1 MVGRRGGYI
10 ILNRLRTSNPV
21 TRSVVTPVLAFP
33 PDHKDGEEKRSSKKA
48 PSSDDKA
55 SELPKAES
63 MEVDA
68 PKAELNGAREDI
80 QSEGDTQSN

>member
-1 MVGRRGGYI
+1 MVI
-10 ILNRLRTSNPV
+10 FS
-21 TRSVVTPVLAFP
+21 S
-33 PDHKDGEEKRSSKKA
+33 DHKDGDEKRSSKKA

-55 SELPKAES
+55 SELSKAES

-68 PKAELNGAREDI
+68 PKAELNGTREDI

>member
-1 MVGRRGGYI
+1 MPSSAAVI
-10 ILNRLRTSNPV
+10 C
-21 TRSVVTPVLAFP
+21 VLSFP
-33 PDHKDGEEKRSSKKA
+33 PDHKDSEEKRSSKKA
-48 PSSDDKA
+48 SSGDDKA

-68 PKAELNGAREDI
+68 PKAELNGTREDV

>member
-1 MVGRRGGYI
+1 MASIPYLISALASLKCLSYAEKPVMV
-10 ILNRLRTSNPV
+10 
-21 TRSVVTPVLAFP
+21 FP
-33 PDHKDGEEKRSSKKA
+33 PDHKDGDEKRSSKKA

-63 MEVDA
+63 MEVDV
-68 PKAELNGAREDI
+68 PKAELNGTREDI